1 MGKWGV
7 GLAAGLAVAW
17 GSTAG
22 AAVIVSQASF
32 DLDASGFATLYLPQ
46 YDGAQAIKSVTL
58 NFTGET
64 NRYIDVFA
72 GDEPITLPEQA
83 VSWFV
88 KLTGP
93 GIDDGGGTSYADLG
107 SVTVNTAFPEIT
119 LPGNPGEE
127 VTRFTPFVPVVID
140 AVDLRN
146 ALYAGGGL
154 NAFEIV
160 WDADSTTRT
169 RGTLTVTITTVPEP
183 ATWAVML
190 LGFGAAG
197 TALRRRRVAL
207 A

>member
-1 MGKWGV
+1 MGKYGL

-22 AAVIVSQASF
+22 AAVIVSQAGF
-32 DLDASGFATLYLPQ
+32 DLDASGVTTLVLPQ
-46 YDGAQAIKSVTL
+46 YAGPQAIKSVTL

-93 GIDDGGGTSYADLG
+93 GVDDGGGVSFAELG
-107 SVTVNTAFPEIT
+107 AVTVNTAFPEVT

-127 VTRFTPFVPVVID
+127 VTRATPFVPVSID
-140 AVDLRN
+140 AVDLRH
-146 ALYAGGGL
+146 ALYAGAGF
-154 NAFEIV
+154 NEFEIV
-160 WDADSTTRT
+160 WDADATTRT
-169 RGTLTVTITTVPEP
+169 RGLLTVTITTVPEP
-183 ATWAVML
+183 ATWAVMV

-197 TALRRRRVAL
+197 AALRRRRPA
-207 A
+207 AA